1 MENVIN
7 EAAQKYNYLN
17 KKRNNEYL
25 LKNIN
30 LISSQKKIINNL
42 KGINK
47 IRHNDLIKLIIDF
60 LNLSELCSL
69 IYYLGHNKLSIII
82 NEKIKSFFNDNLSFI
97 KIKESNL
104 SNYITISNYST
115 KNLINEFFGHL
126 KIKEL
131 RNKNIKYFYYD
142 SEYEKSYKLI
152 SKYLYINDKSKYTI
166 TGKEYYSHFQILGNK
181 KNIISLFSLNKI
193 IFFNLDNKEEMFSC
207 NFKSEY
213 VVYYEDKNYFIMP
226 SYINGSVYFF
236 NMNNKKYYIKYFF
249 QNEIEVINLS
259 EIDNNLICF
268 FSPDK
273 KDDNEIII
281 YNIDEEKIEKQLNRE
296 ITNIFVIKNLYS
308 IALIDDVKIEYYSL
322 KKFQTERIFLFSN
335 IKQLSNINV
344 LSFLSNIFPFG
355 NCFIISGDENNK
367 RAYYLFIQFNY
378 FKNCLFKFIKTEH
391 DLKNNEF
398 LCQIIKNKNKK
409 YKIKFYYSDL
419 ENKKMNIL
427 TIFNYALDNF

>member
-7 EAAQKYNYLN
+7 EAAQKNNYLN

-142 SEYEKSYKLI
+142 SEYEK
-152 SKYLYINDKSKYTI
+152 
-166 TGKEYYSHFQILGNK
+166 
-181 KNIISLFSLNKI
+181 
-193 IFFNLDNKEEMFSC
+193 
-207 NFKSEY
+207 
-213 VVYYEDKNYFIMP
+213 
-226 SYINGSVYFF
+226 
-236 NMNNKKYYIKYFF
+236 
-249 QNEIEVINLS
+249 
-259 EIDNNLICF
+259 
-268 FSPDK
+268 
-273 KDDNEIII
+273 
-281 YNIDEEKIEKQLNRE
+281 
-296 ITNIFVIKNLYS
+296 
-308 IALIDDVKIEYYSL
+308 
-322 KKFQTERIFLFSN
+322 
-335 IKQLSNINV
+335 
-344 LSFLSNIFPFG
+344 
-355 NCFIISGDENNK
+355 
-367 RAYYLFIQFNY
+367 
-378 FKNCLFKFIKTEH
+378 
-391 DLKNNEF
+391 
-398 LCQIIKNKNKK
+398 
-409 YKIKFYYSDL
+409 
-419 ENKKMNIL
+419 
-427 TIFNYALDNF
+427 